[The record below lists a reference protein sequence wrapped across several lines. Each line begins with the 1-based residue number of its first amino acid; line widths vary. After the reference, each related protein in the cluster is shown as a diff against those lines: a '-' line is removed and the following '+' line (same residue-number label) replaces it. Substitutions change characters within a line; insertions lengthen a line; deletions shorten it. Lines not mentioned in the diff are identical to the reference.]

1 MRGNFARVGLCVL
14 ALVGVAVPLRAQD
27 TTATI
32 SGTVRD
38 QTGAVM
44 PGVTITTKNVGTN
57 AERNE
62 PTDLAGRYRIRS
74 LPVGNYEVRAELSGF
89 QTSVRRGI
97 ELTVGREAVVDF
109 ALQAGDVSETVVVT
123 GEAPLVDTT
132 SGAQVGLVTREKIDQ
147 LPLNGRDLTQLM
159 TLEGGV
165 TLIRAGAQD
174 ASAGYGMKMSISG
187 ARPDMVGWLL
197 DGTDVQTTLKT
208 GPAGAAG
215 VQLGVEAVQEFR
227 VMTSSYSAEYGTVG
241 GGTVNSVTKSG
252 TNDVHGSAFE
262 FIRDS
267 GLDARNYFDDEK
279 APFRRNQFGG
289 SLGGPVRKNRM
300 FFFATYEGLRQTLG
314 TTSEAVVP
322 NADARRGLLPG
333 AAPIAVNPATVP
345 VLAMFPLP
353 NAGDLGKGVGIY
365 RRVQENPTNEHYFT
379 GRIDHAFTDNLHL
392 FGRFTYDHG
401 KVQSQDNL
409 GVLSARSETKRRWVT
424 IEQTHVLSAH
434 WLNKTRFGY
443 SRSLDGD
450 SVEPLVDAAPLMLTP
465 FPYTANMAVS
475 GLEGLGMAVTLPRE
489 YDLTQMEL
497 ADDLSFATG
506 NHSLKVGIQYKRY
519 ALFSN
524 QQSRGGGQWRF
535 NSLADFL
542 AGRVASFDAP
552 MPGAD
557 VVRHQRQDLFGM
569 YAQDSY
575 QAGKNMTIN
584 AGLRYE
590 FVTIPVERDGK
601 SAAVRNVMDNAATP
615 GPLFAN
621 PSLKN
626 VAPRVGIAWD
636 PFGTGKSSIR
646 GGVGI
651 FYDQFLPNYWR
662 SQAVRQP
669 PYFSRGTLSNAPM
682 ANTYNTMV
690 SSGKVPA
697 LDLTSM
703 DFYPQTPTM
712 VQFNGSMQRQISDTM
727 VVEAGYSG
735 SRGFHLVRAKE
746 GDSAIPVILADGT
759 KFFPVGAPKRNPVW
773 GSDRRSVTDA
783 LSWYN
788 ALLLSVR
795 QRLSNGLQFQSS
807 YTLAKSVDEASSTFK
822 AALDGMFLSIDP
834 EDHTRNRGLSNFN
847 IRHNLVTNVLWQV
860 PWGSAD
866 GASGAAKALGGWQV
880 GAIVT
885 LQSGLPSTPVL
896 GFNNSRN
903 QSSRNLFEVPN
914 LKPGASD
921 NPVLGGYVK
930 YFDPTVF
937 ELAPAGTYGNLK
949 RNTLIGPGVALLD
962 ANFTKSIPAGRFKAQ
977 IRIELF
983 NVLNRVNLGPPL
995 VEPVLLADGA
1005 VNPAA
1010 GRISTTSTPARQAQF
1025 GLKLVW

>member
-1 MRGNFARVGLCVL
+1 MRGNFARAGVL
-14 ALVGVAVPLRAQD
+14 VLLLVGVVVPLGAQD

-38 QTGAVM
+38 QTGAVV
-44 PGVTITTKNVGTN
+44 PGVTVTTKNVGTN
-57 AERNE
+57 AERTE
-62 PTDLAGRYRIRS
+62 PTDTAGRYRIRS

-109 ALQAGDVSETVVVT
+109 AVQAGDISETVVVT

-132 SGAQVGLVTREKIDQ
+132 SGALGGLVTREKIDQ

-165 TLIRAGAQD
+165 TLIRAGSQD
-174 ASAGYGMKMSISG
+174 ASAGFGTKMSISG

-227 VMTSSYSAEYGTVG
+227 VLTNSYSAEYGTVG

-252 TNDVHGSAFE
+252 TNDLHGSAFE
-262 FIRDS
+262 FVRDS
-267 GLDARNYFDDEK
+267 SLDAKNFFDEEK
-279 APFRRNQFGG
+279 APFRRSQFGG
-289 SLGGPVRKNRM
+289 SIGGPVIKNRT

-314 TTSEAVVP
+314 TTTEAVVP
-322 NADARRGLLPG
+322 NANARRGIIPG
-333 AAPIAVNPATVP
+333 VAPISVNPAVVP

-353 NAGDLGKGVGIY
+353 NGEDLGKGVGIF
-365 RRVQENPTNEHYFT
+365 RRTQQNPTTENYFT
-379 GRIDHAFTDNLHL
+379 GRLDHAFSDSFHL

-401 KVQSQDNL
+401 KVESQDNL
-409 GVLSARSETKRRWVT
+409 GVLSAPSETKRRWVT
-424 IEQTHVLSAH
+424 VEQTNVLGAH

-443 SRSLDGD
+443 SRSFDSD
-450 SVEPLVDAAPLMLTP
+450 SVDPLVDVAAIMLTP

-489 YDLTQMEL
+489 YDLTQIEL
-497 ADDLSFATG
+497 ADDISFATG
-506 NHSLKVGIQYKRY
+506 SHTFKMGVLYKRY
-519 ALFSN
+519 AFVGN

-535 NSLADFL
+535 NSLNDFL
-542 AGRVASFDAP
+542 VGRVASFDAP
-552 MPGAD
+552 MPDAD
-557 VVRHQRQDLFGM
+557 VIRHFKQELFGT
-569 YAQDSY
+569 YLQDSY
-575 QAGKNMTIN
+575 QFSKNMTLN

-590 FVTIPVERDGK
+590 FITVPVERDGK
-601 SAAVRNVMDNAATP
+601 SAAVRYAMDTTSTL
-615 GPLFAN
+615 GPLFEN
-621 PSLKN
+621 PSLRN
-626 VAPRVGIAWD
+626 FAPRVGVAWD
-636 PFGTGKSSIR
+636 PFGTGKSSVR
-646 GGVGI
+646 GGVGV

-669 PYFSRGTLSNAPM
+669 PFFSRGTLSNAPM
-682 ANTYNTMV
+682 ANTYNAMV
-690 SSGKVPA
+690 SSGTVPA

-703 DFYPQTPTM
+703 DFNPSTPTM
-712 VQFNGSMQRQISDTM
+712 VQFNGSLQRQISSST

-759 KFFPVGAPKRNPVW
+759 KFYPVGAPKRNRTW

-788 ALLLSVR
+788 SLLVSVR
-795 QRLSNGLQFQSS
+795 QRLSKGIQFQSS
-807 YTLAKSVDEASSTFK
+807 YTLGRSIDEASSTFQ
-822 AALDGMFLSIDP
+822 AALGGSFLSIDP
-834 EDHTRNRGLSNFN
+834 EDHTRNRGLSTFD

-860 PWGSAD
+860 PYGGEGTTGLARV
-866 GASGAAKALGGWQV
+866 LGGWQV
-880 GAIVT
+880 GGILT
-885 LQSGLPSTPVL
+885 LQSGLPNTPII
-896 GFNNSRN
+896 GFNNSRD
-903 QSSRNLFEVPN
+903 QSTRNLFEVPD

-921 NPVLGGYVK
+921 NPVLGGYTK

-937 ELAPAGTYGNLK
+937 QLAPAGTYGNLR
-949 RNTLIGPGVALLD
+949 RNTLIGPGVALID
-962 ANFTKSIPAGRFKAQ
+962 ANFSKSVPMGRFKAQ

-983 NVLNRVNLGPPL
+983 NLLNRVNLGPPL
-995 VEPVLLADGA
+995 VSPVLLADGS

-1010 GRISTTSTPARQAQF
+1010 GRISTTSTTARQAQL